1 MFALLID
8 IDGTLLET
16 LDAILEAMNLALAE
30 LHEPPLQSEELRPL
44 IGMPVQRQMKL
55 LRGMEG
61 PVVEKLTDRY
71 YEHFRAIIDRGVRLY
86 PGVPTTLESLAG
98 RRIATVST
106 RRRDEARHMLRVA
119 NIERY
124 FTAIVGGD
132 EVSRPKPHPDLPRFA
147 ANALRVPPS
156 QAVVVGDSLVDIE
169 AGRAAGTWTVAAT
182 YGYGE
187 LATLREARPHAEI
200 ARFSDLPRALAD
212 LEGEGR
218 HAQ

>member
-30 LHEPPLQSEELRPL
+30 VHEPPLETEELRPL

-61 PVVEKLTDRY
+61 PVVEKITDRY

-98 RRIATVST
+98 RRIATMST

-119 NIERY
+119 GIERY

-132 EVSRPKPHPDLPRFA
+132 EVSRPKPHPDLPRFS
-147 ANALRVPPS
+147 ANALRVSPS

-182 YGYGE
+182 YGYGA
-187 LATLREARPHAEI
+187 LATLREARPNAEI